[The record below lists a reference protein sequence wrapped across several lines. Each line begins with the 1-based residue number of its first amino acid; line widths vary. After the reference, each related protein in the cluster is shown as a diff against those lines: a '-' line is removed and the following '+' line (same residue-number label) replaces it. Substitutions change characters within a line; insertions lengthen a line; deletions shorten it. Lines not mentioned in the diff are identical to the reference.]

1 MAMEDLKLQIISEKM
16 LSDSFLKM
24 STSPKHLKSMMFS

>member
-1 MAMEDLKLQIISEKM
+1 MVMEDLKLQLISEKM

-24 STSPKHLKSMMFS
+24 STSPKHPKLMMFS